1 MFQPKIGRPKSTIR
15 KRTKKRKKRS
25 VKFSETRLGF
35 MLQHEVP
42 VEYSLIK
49 HIMDQCNIHEPSA
62 DFIEAIGY
70 SSDDPFFKKSKY
82 WRCLIAYRKY
92 GLKQKM
98 PVLTNMHKE
107 LYYIGIRL
115 KKHGKLYLR

>member
-1 MFQPKIGRPKSTIR
+1 
-15 KRTKKRKKRS
+15 
-25 VKFSETRLGF
+25 

-42 VEYSLIK
+42 VEYGLIK
-49 HIMDQCNIHEPSA
+49 HIMDQCNIREPSA

-98 PVLTNMHKE
+98 PVLTNMRKE
-107 LYYIGIRL
+107 LYYIRIRL
-115 KKHGKLYLR
+115 KKHEKLYL